1 MKQFLYT
8 KMSLPNDPPEA
19 TQNNVIIDGYVG
31 DLTSEN
37 YEVSRTDGLHGNISI
52 MIASF
57 H

>member
-1 MKQFLYT
+1 
-8 KMSLPNDPPEA
+8 MSLPNDPPEA
-19 TQNNVIIDGYVG
+19 TQNNVIIDGYVR